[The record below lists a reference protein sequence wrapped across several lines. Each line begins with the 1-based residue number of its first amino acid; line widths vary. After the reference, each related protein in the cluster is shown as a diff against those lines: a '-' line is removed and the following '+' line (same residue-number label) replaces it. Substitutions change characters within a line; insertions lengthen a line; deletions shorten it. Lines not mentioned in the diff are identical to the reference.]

1 MLRPAAILV
10 ILTTVFFTQGV
21 RAQDG
26 RPGVGNS
33 IQNFPGTVPL
43 DAFVES
49 VGRQLGIKILYDDKL
64 STKKI
69 NIRATGEV
77 PNGSLLG
84 VLQSALRMNGLALV
98 RADVPG
104 WMKIVETGEMARSAV
119 ADDAVKAM
127 SESGGNTPVT
137 QAFRLKHADPTTLE
151 KDVKPF
157 LTQGTG
163 TTGNNANML
172 ALKDQRVLI
181 VTDYASNLLRLERL
195 IQLMDQPKIDVDTRF
210 IKAVHVDAETLAE
223 NLSQLLAARK
233 KAKGNDTTNSGAGV
247 EVTFD
252 ARTAQIILVGEKY
265 QVQQAEEYLR
275 VLDVRIDSRTEVYNP
290 VNIAASKI
298 ERLIKGMIELYGTK
312 PVFRSVVD
320 DEQNLLVVT
329 TTEAVHAE
337 ITSILKR
344 LDLGV
349 GSKDRNSPVRFH
361 KLRHA
366 TAEDVLR
373 TIQELE
379 GTVQQDTV
387 NPDDGGRRNG
397 RFNLQ
402 PEGPIAGVDRPRAQ
416 LPNDVLDRA
425 GQLPLAATQA
435 ANALVQ
441 QAQPFPNQAANPQ
454 TNAPSDDGQISL
466 TDAIGQ
472 ARITA
477 DVPANTLIVIA
488 TPEVHQV
495 YTELIEKLDQPRP
508 KVLIEARLVVIDTS
522 DDFSLGVEVSGGD
535 RSGAGRLFAFTSF
548 GFSEVDAVSGALS
561 IIPGLGFNGTLV
573 DPDVA
578 DVVLR
583 ALSTHRR
590 SKVIS
595 SPRILVNDN
604 ATGNLASVSEV
615 PFSSFNTFNTVSST
629 SFAGYA
635 EAGTTITVTPHI
647 SEDDQLQLEYSIT
660 LNEFSA
666 EAGADGSPPPRQTD
680 EIDSTV
686 TIPDGH
692 TIIVGGL
699 TRTSHA
705 TTRDTLPIL
714 EHIPIVKELI
724 GSRTSRWSQTTLFI
738 FLRPVILR
746 DDKFR
751 DLKHFSERDT
761 KASRTPGTYPFSEPL
776 DVR

>member
-1 MLRPAAILV
+1 MFRLIAIILPVAAAFYMQSISAQDLRP
-10 ILTTVFFTQGV
+10 
-21 RAQDG
+21 RAG
-26 RPGVGNS
+26 AS
-33 IQNFPGTVPL
+33 IQNFPGAIPL

-64 STKKI
+64 SAKKI

-77 PNGSLLG
+77 PNDSLLG

-98 RADVPG
+98 SADVPG
-104 WMKIVETGEMARSAV
+104 WMKIVESAQMGRSAV
-119 ADDAVKAM
+119 ENDAITAM
-127 SESGGNTPVT
+127 NESGGNTPVT
-137 QAFRLKHADPTTLE
+137 QAFKLKHADPTTLE

-163 TTGNNANML
+163 NTANLL

-181 VTDYASNLLRLERL
+181 VTDYAANLVRLERL
-195 IQLMDQPKIDVDTRF
+195 IQLMDQPKVDVNTQF
-210 IKAVHVDAETLAE
+210 IKAVHLDAETLAE

-233 KAKGNDTTNSGAGV
+233 KAKGTESTNGSAGV

-252 ARTAQIILVGEKY
+252 ARTSQIILVGEKHL
-265 QVQQAEEYLR
+265 VAQAKEYLR
-275 VLDVRIDSRTEVYNP
+275 VLDVRIDTRTEVYNP
-290 VNIAASKI
+290 VNVAASKI
-298 ERLIKGMIELYGTK
+298 ERLITGMIELYGTK

-320 DEQNLLVVT
+320 EDLNLLVVT
-329 TTEAVHAE
+329 TTEAVHRE
-337 ITSILKR
+337 IETILKR
-344 LDLGV
+344 LDIGV
-349 GSKDRNSPVRFH
+349 GSKDRNSPVRFY
-361 KLRHA
+361 KLKHA

-379 GTVQQDTV
+379 GTVQQDPAPQDV
-387 NPDDGGRRNG
+387 DERRNG

-402 PEGPIAGVDRPRAQ
+402 PDRLPAGVERPAAQ
-416 LPNDVLDRA
+416 LPNDVLGRA

-435 ANALVQ
+435 ANELLQ
-441 QAQPFPNQAANPQ
+441 QAQPNRDFAGNSQTSSAA
-454 TNAPSDDGQISL
+454 SSEQISL
-466 TDAIGQ
+466 TEAIGQ
-472 ARITA
+472 AKITA
-477 DVPANTLIVIA
+477 DVSANTLIVIA

-495 YTELIEKLDQPRP
+495 YEELIEKLDQPRP

-535 RSGAGRLFAFTSF
+535 RSGADRLFAFTSF
-548 GFSEVDAVSGALS
+548 GFSEVDAISGALS
-561 IIPGLGFNGTLV
+561 LIPGLGFNGTLV
-573 DPDVA
+573 DQDVA

-604 ATGNLASVSEV
+604 ATGNLTSVTEV

-629 SFAGYA
+629 SFAGFA

-660 LNEFSA
+660 LNEFLA
-666 EAGADGSPPPRQTD
+666 EAGTDGSPPPRQTD

-699 TRTSHA
+699 TRTSHS
-705 TTRDTLPIL
+705 TNRDTLPIL
-714 EHIPIVKELI
+714 EHIPVIKELI
-724 GSRTSRWSQTTLFI
+724 GSRSRSWNQTTLFV

-751 DLKHFSERDT
+751 DLKYYSERDT

-776 DVR
+776 SVR

>member
-1 MLRPAAILV
+1 MSRPVRILLILLSASSVQTVSAQDLRPG
-10 ILTTVFFTQGV
+10 T
-21 RAQDG
+21 
-26 RPGVGNS
+26 S
-33 IQNFPGTVPL
+33 IQNFPGSVPL

-77 PNGSLLG
+77 SDGSLLA

-98 RADVPG
+98 SADVPG
-104 WMKIVETGEMARSAV
+104 WVKIVESNQMARNVDQGEALQV
-119 ADDAVKAM
+119 LNA
-127 SESGGNTPVT
+127 SGGNTPVT
-137 QAFRLKHADPTTLE
+137 QAFKLKHADPTALE

-157 LTQGTG
+157 LTAGSGTAG
-163 TTGNNANML
+163 SNANVL

-195 IQLMDQPKIDVDTRF
+195 IQLMDQPRVDVDTKF

-223 NLSQLLAARK
+223 NLTQLLAARK
-233 KAKGNDTTNSGAGV
+233 KAKGTGDSNNDAGV
-247 EVTFD
+247 EVAFD
-252 ARTAQIILVGEKY
+252 ARTAQLILVGEKY
-265 QVQQAEEYLR
+265 QVEQAEEYLR
-275 VLDVRIDSRTEVYNP
+275 VLDVAIDTRTEVYSP
-290 VNIAASKI
+290 SNIAASKI
-298 ERLIKGMIELYGTK
+298 ERLITGMIELYGTK

-320 DEQNLLVVT
+320 DDQNLLVVT
-329 TTEAVHAE
+329 STEAVHKE
-337 ITSILKR
+337 IEAILRR
-344 LDLGV
+344 LDVGV
-349 GSKDRNSPVRFH
+349 GAINRNSPVKFH
-361 KLRHA
+361 RLKHA

-379 GTVQQDTV
+379 GAVVQDPV
-387 NPDDGGRRNG
+387 AEGDVAPRNG
-397 RFNLQ
+397 RFNLR
-402 PEGPIAGVDRPRAQ
+402 PDRPPAGVERPAAQ

-435 ANALVQ
+435 ANELLQ
-441 QAQPFPNQAANPQ
+441 QAQPNRDLAGDSQ
-454 TNAPSDDGQISL
+454 TSSPASSRQISL
-466 TDAIGQ
+466 TEAIGQ

-477 DVPANTLIVIA
+477 DIAANTLIVIA

-495 YTELIEKLDQPRP
+495 YKELIEKLDQPRP

-535 RSGAGRLFAFTSF
+535 RSGADRLFAFTSF
-548 GFSEVDAVSGALS
+548 GFSEVDAISGALS

-573 DPDVA
+573 DQDVA

-604 ATGNLASVSEV
+604 ATGNLTSVTEV

-629 SFAGYA
+629 SFAGFA

-660 LNEFSA
+660 LNEFLA
-666 EAGADGSPPPRQTD
+666 EAGTDGSPPPRQTD

-699 TRTSHA
+699 TRTSHS
-705 TTRDTLPIL
+705 TNRDTLPIL
-714 EHIPIVKELI
+714 EHIPVIKELI
-724 GSRTSRWSQTTLFI
+724 GSRSRSWSQTTLFV

-751 DLKHFSERDT
+751 DLKYYSERDT

-776 DVR
+776 SVR